1 MSVPAKIYVGDTVAW
16 VDADV
21 PAETTAVNVYFRTNT
36 AGAGVVATGAQD
48 EDTWTVTLAAAATE
62 TMVEGSWAFQAV
74 ATTPSGLQTY
84 GTGRVEVVASF
95 AFTGTPEAVDLRS
108 QAEKDLD
115 AVEEA
120 IRVLSSGA
128 QSYTI
133 GTATGGRTF
142 TRANLA
148 NLVAWRDRLVAKVAA
163 ERQADGA
170 YRTDRRI
177 LARFD

>member
-1 MSVPAKIYVGDTVAW
+1 MSVPSKIYVGDNVEW
-16 VDADV
+16 VDAAV
-21 PAETTAVNVYFRTNT
+21 PSTATAVSVYFRTNT
-36 AGAGVVATGAQD
+36 AGAGVVATGSLD
-48 EDTWTVTLAAAATE
+48 EDTWTITLPATSTE
-62 TMVEGSWAFQAV
+62 TMVAGSWAWQAL
-74 ATTPSGLQTY
+74 ASTPDGQVTY
-84 GTGRVEVVASF
+84 ATGRVEVESSF
-95 AFTGTPEAVDLRS
+95 AFVGTPDAVDLRT

-142 TRANLA
+142 TRANLN
-148 NLVAWRDRLVAKVAA
+148 NLVAWRDRLVARVAA

-177 LARFD
+177 LVQFD